1 VNALLGGSGG
11 ASSGDEELLEKGEVV
26 VEISL

>member
-26 VEISL
+26 EISL